1 MTSEIKQRINQ
12 LNNGEVPSGYEKT
25 EFGIFP
31 CDWVKDKAFGDLF
44 DFYGGLGKSREELG
58 EEGHAYLHYGDIC
71 TEVLLTW
78 FLMRSMSI
86 YLNMM

>member
-1 MTSEIKQRINQ
+1 MNEQIKQRITQ

-31 CDWVKDKAFGDLF
+31 CDWVKDKTFGDLF

-58 EEGHAYLHYGDIC
+58 EKVMPTFITEIC
-71 TEVLLTW
+71 TEAL
-78 FLMRSMSI
+78 SM
-86 YLNMM
+86 